1 MALVGDIRVT
11 EYIHLGR
18 GIARERGDVDSIL
31 LQLYYVA
38 SGWPRVWTWAG
49 LRYSMCG
56 VGLFIILGT
65 IGNSTGENG
74 GVCWKPVVTAHNITS
89 KPFV

>member
-38 SGWPRVWTWAG
+38 SGWP
-49 LRYSMCG
+49 
-56 VGLFIILGT
+56 
-65 IGNSTGENG
+65 
-74 GVCWKPVVTAHNITS
+74 
-89 KPFV
+89 